1 LAFPLLL
8 LASFAPVS
16 FAQAAGDT
24 TAADQQRVAAIETK
38 LNELNDA
45 LSQTEKMLEK
55 SQAEIQVLHAQ
66 LDALRAQSAG
76 ASASVPPPDIQNDTQ
91 NDTQNAVTARPSEL
105 EAMREQQDAMQAE
118 IKQHDQ
124 SKVGTFSKYPLRLS
138 GTILFN
144 AFSNAGV
151 VDDTDLPTIAL
162 PRFPGSSH
170 DSSGATLKQTLLT
183 LDATGPRIAGAR
195 SSASVSIDFFGGVS
209 SNSYGYSSSAGVVRM
224 RQSWISLD
232 WYKTTAQAG
241 YTVPLISP
249 LSPTSYAT
257 VAQPGLAG
265 SGNLWTWSP
274 QLQVEQRIPFTEQRR
289 IGLEGGLIEPPA
301 YGYTATQLD
310 SPVEAS
316 RHPGYEGR
324 ISYSADETR
333 KGVPRP
339 FVLGVSGYSAHQ
351 FYSSAT
357 QIHSW
362 AVTGDWQIPVFR
374 WFALTGE
381 AYRGRALGG
390 LGGGTYKDI
399 VTGPD
404 SVTGLTRTTGVET
417 AGGWSQLKFIPNL
430 TFQLNAAFGLDDA
443 FGSNFDQ
450 FNFSPATEAMISS
463 TRNSSVVANLI
474 YRPKTYLILSP
485 EYRHIKTWPYTGSAN
500 TANIFTIT
508 AGYSF

>member
-1 LAFPLLL
+1 MPI
-8 LASFAPVS
+8 S
-16 FAQAAGDT
+16 FAQSADGT
-24 TAADQQRVAAIETK
+24 TVAEQQRVAAIETK

-170 DSSGATLKQTLLT
+170 GSSGATLKQTLLT

-324 ISYSADETR
+324 ISYSA
-333 KGVPRP
+333 
-339 FVLGVSGYSAHQ
+339 A
-351 FYSSAT
+351 
-357 QIHSW
+357 
-362 AVTGDWQIPVFR
+362 
-374 WFALTGE
+374 
-381 AYRGRALGG
+381 
-390 LGGGTYKDI
+390 
-399 VTGPD
+399 
-404 SVTGLTRTTGVET
+404 
-417 AGGWSQLKFIPNL
+417 
-430 TFQLNAAFGLDDA
+430 
-443 FGSNFDQ
+443 
-450 FNFSPATEAMISS
+450 
-463 TRNSSVVANLI
+463 
-474 YRPKTYLILSP
+474 
-485 EYRHIKTWPYTGSAN
+485 
-500 TANIFTIT
+500 
-508 AGYSF
+508 